1 MKQFIIENFVNAKKL
16 AVINSGR
23 FEKIIIES
31 NFSNNRIN
39 NIYRAKIVKKIPSMD
54 AVFIDYGGENNGF
67 LKLENLN
74 KLGALYPNSSL
85 NIGDNVMVQ
94 LIKEEKGVKRA
105 KFTTDISIQG
115 RYVVLVSN
123 SEKILFSSKIKSS
136 QERSRLGSIVEEII
150 SELKV
155 KNGFIIRTESVGLE
169 KDRLKKD
176 IEKVCMDYAD
186 IQRLYGQKFD
196 SECIFSSGGDILK
209 FIESNFDDNVEKIVC
224 SFEDGFAEDEIFLED
239 IKNIIKKHGRENL
252 TKIVKESGADVFES
266 HGINN
271 MLKKYKSRKI
281 WMDKGAYIVIDK
293 AEAMTVVDVN
303 SGRNIGTGDYENA
316 ILNINLS
323 AASEISEQIMV
334 RDISGIIL
342 IDFIDMKKEENREK
356 IIDEMNRKFGCD
368 DRKSK
373 IHGFTKLGLLEISRM
388 RKNDSFENYYLKDG
402 ISDTK
407 SDNSL
412 IDELERLLI
421 YTKYH
426 LNKNI
431 LNIYSIDGAVALK
444 ECIEKFGAVGEE
456 FQHELIF
463 NESLLTT
470 RSHVLDKLKEK
481 YNMEIK
487 VNRIV

>member
-54 AVFIDYGGENNGF
+54 AVFIDYGGKNNGF

-74 KLGALYPNSSL
+74 KLEALYPNSSL

-94 LIKEEKGVKRA
+94 LIKEEKGLKRA
-105 KFTTDISIQG
+105 KFSTDISIQG

-123 SEKILFSSKIKSS
+123 GEKILFSSKIKSS
-136 QERSRLGSIVEEII
+136 HERNRLGSIVEEII
-150 SELKV
+150 SELNV
-155 KNGFIIRTESVGLE
+155 KSGFIIRTESIGLE

-176 IEKVCMDYAD
+176 IEKVCKEYTD
-186 IQRLYGQKFD
+186 IQRLYEQKFEP
-196 SECIFSSGGDILK
+196 ECIFSSGGEILK
-209 FIESNFDDNVEKIVC
+209 FIEFNFGDNVEKIVC
-224 SFEDGFAEDEIFLED
+224 SFEGSFAKDEIFLED
-239 IKNIIKKHGRENL
+239 IKNIVRGDGRENL
-252 TKIVKESGADVFES
+252 TKIVKLSGVDVFES
-266 HGINN
+266 YGINN
-271 MLKKYKSRKI
+271 MLKKYKARKI

-293 AEAMTVVDVN
+293 TEAMTVVDVN

-323 AASEISEQIMV
+323 AASEISDQIMV

-342 IDFIDMKKEENREK
+342 VDFIDMKKEENREK

-388 RKNDSFENYYLKDG
+388 RKNDSFESYYLKDG
-402 ISDTK
+402 ISDIK
-407 SDNSL
+407 SDDSL
-412 IDELERLLI
+412 IDDLERLLI

-431 LNIYSIDGAVALK
+431 LNIYSIDGVGGLK
-444 ECIEKFGAVGEE
+444 ECIEKFVEAGAE
-456 FQHELIF
+456 FKHELIF
-463 NESLLTT
+463 NDKLLTS
-470 RSHVLDKLKEK
+470 RAHILDKLKEK
-481 YNMEIK
+481 YNMEIR
-487 VNRIV
+487 VNKIV

>member
-74 KLGALYPNSSL
+74 KLEALYPNSSL

-169 KDRLKKD
+169 KDRLKKR
-176 IEKVCMDYAD
+176 Y
-186 IQRLYGQKFD
+186 
-196 SECIFSSGGDILK
+196 
-209 FIESNFDDNVEKIVC
+209 
-224 SFEDGFAEDEIFLED
+224 
-239 IKNIIKKHGRENL
+239 
-252 TKIVKESGADVFES
+252 
-266 HGINN
+266 
-271 MLKKYKSRKI
+271 
-281 WMDKGAYIVIDK
+281 
-293 AEAMTVVDVN
+293 
-303 SGRNIGTGDYENA
+303 
-316 ILNINLS
+316 
-323 AASEISEQIMV
+323 
-334 RDISGIIL
+334 
-342 IDFIDMKKEENREK
+342 
-356 IIDEMNRKFGCD
+356 
-368 DRKSK
+368 
-373 IHGFTKLGLLEISRM
+373 
-388 RKNDSFENYYLKDG
+388 
-402 ISDTK
+402 
-407 SDNSL
+407 
-412 IDELERLLI
+412 
-421 YTKYH
+421 
-426 LNKNI
+426 
-431 LNIYSIDGAVALK
+431 
-444 ECIEKFGAVGEE
+444 
-456 FQHELIF
+456 
-463 NESLLTT
+463 
-470 RSHVLDKLKEK
+470 
-481 YNMEIK
+481 
-487 VNRIV
+487 